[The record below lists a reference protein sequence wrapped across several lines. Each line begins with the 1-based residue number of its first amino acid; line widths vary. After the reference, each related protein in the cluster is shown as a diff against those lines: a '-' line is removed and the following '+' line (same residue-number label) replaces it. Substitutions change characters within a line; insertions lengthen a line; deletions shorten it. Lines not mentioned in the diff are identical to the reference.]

1 VAGVAEDSG
10 EDRAGGVEA
19 AVTEGDLVDLAE
31 GAAVAEGRV
40 EVGEGGAEMA
50 DNERKLTELVGR
62 LKEAA
67 HANLEAAILYG
78 SAARGDFHEV
88 HSDLNVLCVMGSL
101 AVEELKRVGPVVK
114 WWTMEMKEP
123 APLLFMEKELRASA
137 DVFAIELIDIQRDHR
152 VLFGK
157 NFVKEIDV
165 PTNLHRVQ
173 VEHELRTTLL
183 KLRQRYL
190 LAGGDAQELGSV
202 MVKSISSVKTLL
214 RHVLMVFEGDAPR
227 STKETL
233 ERISKAT
240 GADAKAFEHVAA
252 LREKG
257 AAHGTHENFAREY
270 GAYLQAL
277 EQVTEA
283 LDQFAPKR
291 EWQRVAKGN
300 S

>member
-1 VAGVAEDSG
+1 VAEDSG
-10 EDRAGGVEA
+10 EDRAAGVEG
-19 AVTEGDLVDLAE
+19 AVTVADLGDLE
-31 GAAVAEGRV
+31 EEAAVAEARV
-40 EVGEGGAEMA
+40 GVGDGGAEMA

-67 HANLEAAILYG
+67 HANLEAVILYG

-101 AVEELKRVGPVVK
+101 AVDELKRVGHVVK
-114 WWTMEMKEP
+114 WWTEDLKEP
-123 APLLFMEKELRASA
+123 APLLFTEKELRASA
-137 DVFAIELIDIQRDHR
+137 DVFAVELIDIQRDHR

-157 NFVKEIDV
+157 NFLKEIEV

-183 KLRQRYL
+183 KLRQHYV
-190 LAGGDAQELGSV
+190 LAGGDARELGNV
-202 MVKSISSVKTLL
+202 MVRSISSVKTLL
-214 RHVLMVFEGDAPR
+214 RHVLMVFEGDTPR
-227 STKETL
+227 GAKEIF
-233 ERISKAT
+233 ERIAKTT
-240 GADAKAFEHVAA
+240 GAEAKAFEHIVE

-257 AAHGTHENFAREY
+257 GAHGAHENFGQEY
-270 GAYLQAL
+270 GAYLRAL

>member
-1 VAGVAEDSG
+1 
-10 EDRAGGVEA
+10 
-19 AVTEGDLVDLAE
+19 
-31 GAAVAEGRV
+31 
-40 EVGEGGAEMA
+40 MA
-50 DNERKLTELVGR
+50 DYDRKLTELVGR

-67 HANLEAAILYG
+67 HANLEAVLLYG
-78 SAARGDFHEV
+78 SAARGDFHEA

-101 AVEELKRVGPVVK
+101 SVEELKRVAHVVK
-114 WWTMEMKEP
+114 WWTAEMKEP
-123 APLLFMEKELRASA
+123 PPLLFTEKELQASA

-157 NFVKEIDV
+157 NVVSGIVV

-173 VEHELRTTLL
+173 VEHELRTALL
-183 KLRQRYL
+183 KLRRHYL
-190 LAGGDAQELGSV
+190 LSSADPHELTGI

-227 STKETL
+227 SAKEIF
-233 ERISKAT
+233 ERVGKAT
-240 GADAKAFEHVAA
+240 GADASSFERVAA

-257 AAHGTHENFAREY
+257 SGHGHDNPGQDY
-270 GAYLQAL
+270 GAYLRAL